1 MNINKDNFKDIFGE
15 INADLISVKELND
28 VTKKIIAK
36 LKERVSEI
44 QDTGKKLIQDNN
56 ILKIGVVGQVKA
68 GKSSFLN
75 SSFNSMFNFFISLF
89 FNSFLSILQTG
100 HTIVLYMSETSNA
113 VASNLFPV
121 PVTVIILTFSFLHFS
136 INSILFAIVSIAST
150 TYVKEELIILG
161 GITIMAIDN
170 KKEQKFLF
178 DEKN

>member
-75 SSFNSMFNFFISLF
+75 SLIFN
-89 FNSFLSILQTG
+89 G
-100 HTIVLYMSETSNA
+100 EDV
-113 VASNLFPV
+113 
-121 PVTVIILTFSFLHFS
+121 
-136 INSILFAIVSIAST
+136 
-150 TYVKEELIILG
+150 
-161 GITIMAIDN
+161 
-170 KKEQKFLF
+170 
-178 DEKN
+178 